1 MIRQLM
7 PALLCMTLAARAADP
22 EWKNLDPARI
32 QALEN
37 MLDAGP
43 RGLGPPA
50 ASRAQWEALRAEPAF
65 ARVIRDAEKLIGKPL
80 PEWDDAAYLDFTKT
94 GRRSEG
100 EKMMRARRGRLAT
113 VVGAECLEDK
123 GRFRPEIERL
133 LREYLREPTWTLP
146 AHDRDLGSFK
156 GTDHTIDLAS
166 SATAYELAQALWLL
180 GGRLDAGV
188 RNEVAAAI
196 ETRVFAPFRASL
208 RGQKRHWWMDG
219 TNNWNPVCLAG
230 TVGAALAILPGRTDR
245 AVFAAAGEHYSV
257 NYLKGYTKDGYCS
270 EGIGYWNYGMSNYL
284 LLREHLW
291 QATLG
296 QVDLFRDERVR
307 EVALY
312 GVRMEICGGVFP
324 SIADCRP
331 GSRPSAQILRYC
343 SIALG
348 LGLEAHEKAWDPR
361 RPRDLILTP
370 MEVFPNSLTARS
382 GGRGAGELGLRSWF
396 EEAGVLVCR
405 PAPGAGAALGAVFKG
420 GHNDEHHNHNDVGS
434 FSIALGGQMPVGDPG
449 GPYVYNAR
457 TFSRERYTAFKLFS
471 SIGHP
476 VPLVDGKTQREGR
489 PAAAKVLQTTF
500 ADDADR
506 MLLDLRAAYEV
517 KGLRRLERGFVLS
530 RGTAPVVGVKDVFEA
545 ETPIRFESALTTRA
559 KWKKLS
565 ASTLEFAIGGVAL
578 RCDIDPAGADFE
590 ITSETIEEDCIPF
603 ERIAIRLLQ
612 PASSGSVALRFSRSP
627 E

>member
-1 MIRQLM
+1 MIRHLL
-7 PALLCMTLAARAADP
+7 PALLCMTLTAFGADSA
-22 EWKNLDPARI
+22 WKTLDPARI

-50 ASRAQWEALRAEPAF
+50 ASRAQWAALAGEPAF
-65 ARVIRDAEKLIGKPL
+65 ARVVRDAEKLIGKPL
-80 PEWDDAAYLDFTKT
+80 PEWNDEAYLDFSKT

-100 EKMMRARRGRLAT
+100 EKMMRARRGRLAPL
-113 VVGAECLEDK
+113 VGAECLEDK
-123 GRFRPEIERL
+123 GRFLPEIEQM

-146 AHDRDLGSFK
+146 AHDGNLGSFK

-166 SATAYELAQALWLL
+166 SAVAYELAQVLWLL
-180 GGRLDAGV
+180 GARLDAGV
-188 RNEVAAAI
+188 RDEVIAAI
-196 ETRVFAPFRASL
+196 EKRVFVPFRASL
-208 RGQKRHWWMDG
+208 RGEKRHWWMDG

-270 EGIGYWNYGMSNYL
+270 EGLGYWNYGMSNYL

-291 QATLG
+291 QATRG

-312 GVRMEICGGVFP
+312 GVRMEVCGGVFP
-324 SIADCRP
+324 VIADCRP
-331 GSRPSAQILRYC
+331 DSRPSEQILRYC
-343 SIALG
+343 SLALG

-361 RPRDLILTP
+361 RPRDLITTP
-370 MEVFPNSLTARS
+370 MEVFPNSLTARA
-382 GGRGAGELGLRSWF
+382 GGRSAGELGLRSWF

-405 PAPGAGAALGAVFKG
+405 PAPDAKVALGAVFKG

-434 FSIALGGQMPVGDPG
+434 YSIALGGRMPVGDPG
-449 GPYVYNAR
+449 GPYVYNSR

-476 VPLVDGKTQREGR
+476 VPVVDGKPQREGR
-489 PAAAKVLQTTF
+489 QAAAKVLQTAF

-506 MLLDLRAAYEV
+506 MILDLRAAYAV
-517 KGLRRLERGFVLS
+517 KGLRRLDRAFVLK
-530 RGTAPVVGVKDVFEA
+530 RGDAPAVGVKDVFEA
-545 ETPIRFESALTTRA
+545 EAPIRFESALTTRA

-565 ASTLEFAIGGVAL
+565 ANALEFSIEGVLL
-578 RCDIDPAGADFE
+578 RCEIDTAGAAFD
-590 ITSETIEEDCIPF
+590 ISSETIEDDCIPF
-603 ERIAIRLLQ
+603 ERIALRLLQ
-612 PASSGSVALRFSRSP
+612 PSSSGSVTLRFTP
-627 E
+627 AP